1 MSSIA
6 PTSPNLRFGPFEL
19 DVVAGELRNAG
30 ILIKLHPQ
38 PFHVLLLLANRAG
51 TVVTREDIKRDLW
64 SDSTFVDFEHGI
76 NFAINQIRGALADSA
91 DRPRYIE
98 TLPRRGYRFFPQVKQ
113 EVSAPEDSIVRVT
126 PPPVEIVSV
135 SSTRSRPMRIAAI
148 TAGALFFLLAAFLL
162 YR

>member
-6 PTSPNLRFGPFEL
+6 ATSPNLRFGPFEV
-19 DVVAGELRNAG
+19 DGVAGQLRDAG
-30 ILIKLHPQ
+30 VPLNDHPQ
-38 PFHVLLLLANRAG
+38 PCHVLLLLVKRAG

-98 TLPRRGYRFFPQVKQ
+98 TLPRRGYRFIAQV
-113 EVSAPEDSIVRVT
+113 EDRK
-126 PPPVEIVSV
+126 
-135 SSTRSRPMRIAAI
+135 ST
-148 TAGALFFLLAAFLL
+148 
-162 YR
+162 